1 MRPAFVQLRLP
12 RNPLVRLLL
21 AVAGIAVLSFFALA
35 GAALAAA
42 VLAALGLR
50 QLWWKLRGGQPA
62 ARTTGPSDVIEG
74 DFTVVEK
81 VQVRLPPQRQG

>member
-12 RNPLVRLLL
+12 RNPLLRLLL
-21 AVAGIAVLSFFALA
+21 AVVGIAVLSFFALA

-42 VLAALGLR
+42 ALAALGLR
-50 QLWWKLRGGQPA
+50 SLWWKLRGGRVATSP
-62 ARTTGPSDVIEG
+62 RTGDVLEG

-81 VQVRLPPQRQG
+81 ERVNLPPRREG

>member
-21 AVAGIAVLSFFALA
+21 VAAGIAVLSVFALA

-42 VLAALGLR
+42 ALAALGLR
-50 QLWWKLRGGQPA
+50 QLWWKLRGGRPA
-62 ARTTGPSDVIEG
+62 PRSNAPSDVIEG
-74 DFTVVEK
+74 DFTVVDK
-81 VQVRLPPQRQG
+81 VQVRLPPQRQS